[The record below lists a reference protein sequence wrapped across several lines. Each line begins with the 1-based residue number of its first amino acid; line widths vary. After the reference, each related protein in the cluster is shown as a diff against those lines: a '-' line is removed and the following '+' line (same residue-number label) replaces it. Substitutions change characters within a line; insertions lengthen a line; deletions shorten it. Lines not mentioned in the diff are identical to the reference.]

1 MNETLKRA
9 LSGVVYVAIMWLGTS
24 YSEATFSLLFAVLG
38 VISIYEM
45 WKLRKGKTKVLAF
58 LYVLIPFFIIQLF
71 GMTEHDYPNS
81 PFDPSHILF
90 MFVLTWTF
98 DTFAYLFGVRF
109 GKTKIM
115 PSVSP
120 KKSWEGF
127 VGGFIFTIISAYLM
141 VSYFPSIELNLLT
154 NKYAFWLVS
163 TFSFPSIEL
172 NQAIGISLF
181 LPFTATLGDFIES
194 YYKRQ
199 AGVKDSGD
207 FIPGHGG
214 MLDRMDAF
222 MITIPVLYIYLHII

>member
-71 GMTEHDYPNS
+71 GMTDHDYPNS

-127 VGGFIFTIISAYLM
+127 VGGFIFTIISAYLT
-141 VSYFPSIELNLLT
+141 VSYLPSIELNH
-154 NKYAFWLVS
+154 
-163 TFSFPSIEL
+163 
-172 NQAIGISLF
+172 AIVISLF

-194 YYKRQ
+194 HYKRQ

-222 MITIPVLYIYLHII
+222 MITIPVLYIYLHIT

>member
-71 GMTEHDYPNS
+71 GMTDHDYPNS

-115 PSVSP
+115 SSVSP

-127 VGGFIFTIISAYLM
+127 VGGFIFTIISAYLT
-141 VSYFPSIELNLLT
+141 VSYFPSIELNH
-154 NKYAFWLVS
+154 
-163 TFSFPSIEL
+163 
-172 NQAIGISLF
+172 AIVISLF

-194 YYKRQ
+194 HYKRQ

>member
-71 GMTEHDYPNS
+71 GMTDHDYPNS

-127 VGGFIFTIISAYLM
+127 VGGFIFTIISAYLT
-141 VSYFPSIELNLLT
+141 VSYLPSIELNH
-154 NKYAFWLVS
+154 
-163 TFSFPSIEL
+163 
-172 NQAIGISLF
+172 AIVISLF

-194 YYKRQ
+194 HYKRQ
-199 AGVKDSGD
+199 AGVKDSGN

>member
-38 VISIYEM
+38 IVSIYEM

-71 GMTEHDYPNS
+71 GMTDHDYPNS

-115 PSVSP
+115 SSVSP

-127 VGGFIFTIISAYLM
+127 VGGFIFTIISAYLT
-141 VSYFPSIELNLLT
+141 VSYFPSIELNH
-154 NKYAFWLVS
+154 
-163 TFSFPSIEL
+163 
-172 NQAIGISLF
+172 AIVISLF

-194 YYKRQ
+194 HYKRQ

-222 MITIPVLYIYLHII
+222 MITIPGLYIYLHII

>member
-38 VISIYEM
+38 IVSIYEM

-71 GMTEHDYPNS
+71 GITDHDYPNS

-127 VGGFIFTIISAYLM
+127 VGGFIFTIISAYLT
-141 VSYFPSIELNLLT
+141 VSYFPSIELNH
-154 NKYAFWLVS
+154 
-163 TFSFPSIEL
+163 
-172 NQAIGISLF
+172 AIVISLF

-194 YYKRQ
+194 HYKRQ

-222 MITIPVLYIYLHII
+222 MITIPVLYIYLHIT

>member
-38 VISIYEM
+38 IVSIYEM

-71 GMTEHDYPNS
+71 GITDHDYPNS

-115 PSVSP
+115 STVSP

-127 VGGFIFTIISAYLM
+127 VGGFIFTIISAYLT
-141 VSYFPSIELNLLT
+141 VSYFPSIELNH
-154 NKYAFWLVS
+154 
-163 TFSFPSIEL
+163 
-172 NQAIGISLF
+172 AIVISLF

-194 YYKRQ
+194 HYKRQ

>member
-24 YSEATFSLLFAVLG
+24 YSETTFSFLFALLG
-38 VISIYEM
+38 IVSIYEM

-58 LYVLIPFFIIQLF
+58 LYVLIPFFVIQLF
-71 GMTEHDYPNS
+71 GMTDHDYPNS

-127 VGGFIFTIISAYLM
+127 VGGFIFTIISAYLT
-141 VSYFPSIELNLLT
+141 VSYFPSIELNH
-154 NKYAFWLVS
+154 
-163 TFSFPSIEL
+163 
-172 NQAIGISLF
+172 AIVISLF
-181 LPFTATLGDFIES
+181 LPFTATLGDFVES
-194 YYKRQ
+194 HYKRQ

-222 MITIPVLYIYLHII
+222 MITIPLLYIYLHII

>member
-9 LSGVVYVAIMWLGTS
+9 LSGAVYVAIMWMGTS
-24 YSEATFSLLFAVLG
+24 FSELSFHILFSAILVVCL
-38 VISIYEM
+38 YEM
-45 WKLRKGKTKVLAF
+45 WKLRKGKTKILAF
-58 LYVLIPFFIIQLF
+58 IYVLTPLLLVHLYSQKV
-71 GMTEHDYPNS
+71 
-81 PFDPSHILF
+81 ILF
-90 MFVLTWTF
+90 IFILTWTF

-127 VGGFIFTIISAYLM
+127 AGGFIFTIIATFTLINIGFLPKNGSYLNFYS
-141 VSYFPSIELNLLT
+141 V
-154 NKYAFWLVS
+154 AF
-163 TFSFPSIEL
+163 
-172 NQAIGISLF
+172 F

-194 YYKRQ
+194 HFKRQ
-199 AGVKDSGD
+199 AGVKDSGN

-222 MITIPVLYIYLHII
+222 MITIPAIMISLFLISTIYYSIIIKFI

>member
-1 MNETLKRA
+1 
-9 LSGVVYVAIMWLGTS
+9 
-24 YSEATFSLLFAVLG
+24 
-38 VISIYEM
+38 
-45 WKLRKGKTKVLAF
+45 
-58 LYVLIPFFIIQLF
+58 
-71 GMTEHDYPNS
+71 
-81 PFDPSHILF
+81 

-127 VGGFIFTIISAYLM
+127 VGGFIFTIISAYLT
-141 VSYFPSIELNLLT
+141 VSYLPSIELNH
-154 NKYAFWLVS
+154 
-163 TFSFPSIEL
+163 
-172 NQAIGISLF
+172 AIVISLF

-194 YYKRQ
+194 HYKRQ

>member
-9 LSGVVYVAIMWLGTS
+9 LSGVVYVAIMWLCTS

-38 VISIYEM
+38 IVSIYEM
-45 WKLRKGKTKVLAF
+45 WKLRKGKNKVLAF

-71 GMTEHDYPNS
+71 GMTDHDNPNS
-81 PFDPSHILF
+81 PFDPSLILL

-127 VGGFIFTIISAYLM
+127 AGGFFFTVIVTLITTQ
-141 VSYFPSIELNLLT
+141 YFLVVENSIAL
-154 NKYAFWLVS
+154 A
-163 TFSFPSIEL
+163 
-172 NQAIGISLF
+172 ISLF
-181 LPFTATLGDFIES
+181 LPITATLGDFVES
-194 YYKRQ
+194 HYKRQ
-199 AGVKDSGD
+199 AGVKDSGN

-222 MITIPVLYIYLHII
+222 MITIPVLYIYLIII

>member
-9 LSGVVYVAIMWLGTS
+9 LSGAVYVAIMWLGTS

-38 VISIYEM
+38 IVSIYEM

-58 LYVLIPFFIIQLF
+58 LYVLIPFFIIHLF
-71 GMTEHDYPNS
+71 GMTDHDYPNS
-81 PFDPSHILF
+81 PFDPSLILL

-127 VGGFIFTIISAYLM
+127 AGGFFFTVI
-141 VSYFPSIELNLLT
+141 VSLITTHYFLAVENSIAL
-154 NKYAFWLVS
+154 A
-163 TFSFPSIEL
+163 
-172 NQAIGISLF
+172 ISLF

-194 YYKRQ
+194 HYKRQ
-199 AGVKDSGD
+199 AGVKDSGG

>member
-9 LSGVVYVAIMWLGTS
+9 LSGAVYVAIMWLGTS
-24 YSEATFSLLFAVLG
+24 YSETTFSFLFAVLG
-38 VISIYEM
+38 IVSIYEM

-58 LYVLIPFFIIQLF
+58 LYVIIPFFIIQLF
-71 GMTEHDYPNS
+71 GMTDHDYPNS
-81 PFDPSHILF
+81 PFDPSLILL

-127 VGGFIFTIISAYLM
+127 VGGFIFTIISAYLTL
-141 VSYFPSIELNLLT
+141 SYLPSIELNH
-154 NKYAFWLVS
+154 
-163 TFSFPSIEL
+163 
-172 NQAIGISLF
+172 AIVISLF

-194 YYKRQ
+194 HYKRQ